1 MEELVSLKRGQDGQG
16 LFSALTFMDLD
27 NIRGPGRSC
36 SLILN
41 HFHTAGLKAELL
53 TPRANRPL
61 APEVAVHRTL
71 PRPLRPLPWR
81 LTRHYA
87 KRTLLRSF
95 SRAVRTA
102 DPDKVILYFW
112 PHAPIWLLKE
122 ARDHGF
128 VLAREMINN
137 PCRVAKPLLDEAYGR
152 RGLGEYPV
160 ITWDRVEAEDEELTH
175 FDLIFASN
183 DEVEASLRQI
193 GVADHKIKPTAF
205 GFDPRAFANPP
216 QKRSHGRPV
225 RYLFLGTME
234 VRKGFL
240 DLLDAWKLADLDA
253 ELLIAGHADPL
264 VAAPLAAAMEGG
276 KVRHLGFVSDIAQ
289 LLSEVDVFVF
299 PTIEEGGPQVTC
311 EAAAMGLPT
320 ITTRMGA
327 GRLVRDGVNGLI
339 VPPMDPEAL
348 AAAMTRLA
356 EDVAYREE
364 LGRAAALEAPSFSY
378 ERVGHGRAETLLQ
391 ALHDRAA

>member
-1 MEELVSLKRGQDGQG
+1 MEEVVSLERGQNGQS

-41 HFHTAGLKAELL
+41 QFHTAGLKAELL

-81 LTRHYA
+81 FTRHYA
-87 KRTLLRSF
+87 KTTLLRSF
-95 SRAVRTA
+95 SRALKTA
-102 DPDKVILYFW
+102 DPEKVILYFW
-112 PHAPIWLLKE
+112 PHAPVSLLKE
-122 ARDHGF
+122 ARSRGF
-128 VLAREMINN
+128 VMAREMINN
-137 PCRVAKPLLDEAYGR
+137 PCRIAKPLLDEAYGR

-160 ITWDRVEAEDEELTH
+160 ITWDKVEAEDEELTH

-183 DEVEASLRQI
+183 NEVENSLRQMGI
-193 GVADHKIKPTAF
+193 ADHKIEPTAF
-205 GFDPRAFANPP
+205 GFDSHAFTNPP
-216 QKRSHGRPV
+216 QKRTHGRPV

-253 ELLIAGHADPL
+253 ELLLAGHADPL
-264 VAAPLAAAMEGG
+264 VAGPLATAMEGG
-276 KVRHLGFVSDIAQ
+276 KIRHLGFVSDIAQ

-327 GRLVRDGVNGLI
+327 GRLVRDGENGII
-339 VPPMDPEAL
+339 VPAMDPEAL

-356 EDVAYREE
+356 DDVDYREK
-364 LGRAAALEAPSFSY
+364 LGRAAALEAPDFSY
-378 ERVGHGRAETLLQ
+378 ERVGHGRAETLVR
-391 ALHDRAA
+391 ALNARRG